1 MVNTSNLLK
10 ATLTD
15 LVTRVNADAK
25 KIQTLNA
32 TVEIA
37 TSVGGVKKG
46 QVREFQ
52 QIKGYILEKDPE
64 MLRVIGLFPIVRNR
78 AFDMVS
84 DGKTFKLYIPITNKW
99 IEGPADEPATPSN
112 NTLENLRPHVFFDS
126 LLLHEIREGE
136 IAVLEQ
142 STEVVQDQTNKKKSW
157 EMPDYVLD
165 VIKQDKA
172 GWRLERKIVF
182 DRLELKPHRQMIYD
196 QQGEVATEAIYEDF
210 TDFSGINFPSVITI
224 NRPKEEYSIRL
235 TMEKLQIN
243 TPINDDQFV
252 LNPPAG
258 VQVKVL
264 K

>member
-1 MVNTSNLLK
+1 
-10 ATLTD
+10 
-15 LVTRVNADAK
+15 
-25 KIQTLNA
+25 
-32 TVEIA
+32 
-37 TSVGGVKKG
+37 
-46 QVREFQ
+46 
-52 QIKGYILEKDPE
+52 
-64 MLRVIGLFPIVRNR
+64 
-78 AFDMVS
+78 
-84 DGKTFKLYIPITNKW
+84 
-99 IEGPADEPATPSN
+99 
-112 NTLENLRPHVFFDS
+112 
-126 LLLHEIREGE
+126 
-136 IAVLEQ
+136 
-142 STEVVQDQTNKKKSW
+142 
-157 EMPDYVLD
+157 VLD